1 MQVVVAPESPSET
14 EAATTS
20 VPDASR
26 AAIDSPMSMR
36 PRSICSP
43 MNSGIPPSATK
54 QAWARAPQLVE
65 GVVPQCA
72 PGQVVRH
79 GFTLGLRPQFS
90 PRVGALMIFVG
101 GGIKPLWTTLSRRS
115 RDEDLARARRSG
127 GAGKG
132 PVQEWEVGP

>member
-1 MQVVVAPESPSET
+1 VAPESPSET
-14 EAATTS
+14 EDAATS

-26 AAIDSPMSMR
+26 AAIDSPLSVR

-43 MNSGIPPSATK
+43 DEQWHPSIGN
-54 QAWARAPQLVE
+54 QAGMGEGAQLVE